1 MKQGRALSPASL
13 ASLPRPRGVPEKFG
27 FCGAQGEADVLLH
40 LFVSFA
46 FGPAPK
52 FCPDHFC
59 LPWVTGGG
67 G

>member
-1 MKQGRALSPASL
+1 MKQGRALRPASL
-13 ASLPRPRGVPEKFG
+13 APLPRLAGSLRSLASMELKWKL
-27 FCGAQGEADVLLH
+27 VLLH

-52 FCPDHFC
+52 FCPDHFS